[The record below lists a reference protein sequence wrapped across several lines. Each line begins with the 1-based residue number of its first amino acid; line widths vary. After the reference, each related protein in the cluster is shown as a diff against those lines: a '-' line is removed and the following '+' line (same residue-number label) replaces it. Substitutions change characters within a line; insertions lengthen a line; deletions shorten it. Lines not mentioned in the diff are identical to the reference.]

1 MLGRGIFNPVD
12 LQHADNPPLNPE
24 LLDLLGD
31 EFAAMEFDIK
41 KFLGE
46 IALTS
51 AYQRSYSTPGDL
63 VAAVNAA
70 RARLASLHMNSYM
83 GTDGVIEYLGP
94 DFIVILTLAEDKG
107 LGDASVNMSKGCR
120 CECLPGT

>member
-70 RARLASLHMNSYM
+70 RERLASL
-83 GTDGVIEYLGP
+83 DAEQQQLV
-94 DFIVILTLAEDKG
+94 DQLAAARKVFG
-107 LGDASVNMSKGCR
+107 AAS
-120 CECLPGT
+120 